1 MFPLVKNSLSVG
13 NGSGKSMF
21 PDSRHHSGRSSAS
34 CLLTA
39 ADSVPCAGFSPC
51 LKMGRLRHR
60 EVRLLSKALTAF
72 LTLDRLIHITV
83 FTCVYCG

>member
-60 EVRLLSKALTAF
+60 EVRLLSKALPHT
-72 LTLDRLIHITV
+72 
-83 FTCVYCG
+83 